1 MSTWLYCTQKMK
13 IQSIF
18 EEWNTSR
25 LQLYIDLLKTT
36 IDPIDFCTFFKTEQI
51 VPPPPSQDEN
61 PPFSQLKHYWISI
74 DAHGICTEILISGL
88 FSLTFQCAFNPTRL
102 SLSYADHR
110 LNFSWKLALLYSGSV
125 CRLNMK
131 FCIFLYVNYAKID
144 RPILTRI

>member
-1 MSTWLYCTQKMK
+1 MNEYVTLLYTENED
-13 IQSIF
+13 S
-18 EEWNTSR
+18 
-25 LQLYIDLLKTT
+25 
-36 IDPIDFCTFFKTEQI
+36 IDFRGMKYFETAIIYRFIKNNDRSHRLLYLVQNRTDCT
-51 VPPPPSQDEN
+51 PPPQDEN
-61 PPFSQLKHYWISI
+61 PPFSQLKYYWISI

-110 LNFSWKLALLYSGSV
+110 LNFSWKLVLLYSGSV

-144 RPILTRI
+144 RLILKRI